1 MRVLRYRE
9 FRLLFAGQFVSL
21 FGDGLFAVALSFAVL
36 DETNSKA
43 GLAAVL
49 AAGSVPVVAFVLIG
63 GVWADRL
70 SRRRVMLAADGVRM
84 AIQGVLAL
92 LVVTGHAPLA
102 VFVGLY
108 VLYGLAMAFFQPA
121 ATGLIPQTL
130 PPEELQRANGLL
142 GTARSVTAVA
152 GGALG
157 GVLVDV
163 VGPGSAIGLDAV
175 TFAVSVAALAAMRVG
190 VTAVAAE
197 RESFAHDLSVGFRE
211 VRSRRWV
218 WMTILNASLFL
229 MVYVAPFDVVGPIVS
244 RASLGGAL
252 AWGAISASF
261 AGGMAAGGLL
271 MMRVTM
277 RRPMVVAG
285 GLFLVTS
292 LSPVL
297 LAIPVNVGLICA
309 AYVADGVG
317 VGIYLA
323 TWETALQRQIPER
336 VLSRVS
342 AWDWM
347 GSLAGLPLGYALT
360 APLLAV
366 VGESAVLY
374 GSAGC
379 AVLLTVWMLGIPDIR
394 RIGERAVS
402 VLPSERAIQESA
414 SADS

>member
-1 MRVLRYRE
+1 VGVFRYRE

-21 FGDGLFAVALSFAVL
+21 FGDGLFVVALSFAVL
-36 DETNSKA
+36 DQTNSDT
-43 GLAAVL
+43 GLAVVL
-49 AAGSVPVVAFVLIG
+49 AAGSVPVVAFVLVG

-70 SRRRVMLAADGVRM
+70 SRRRGMLVADGARM
-84 AIQGVLAL
+84 AIQGVLAA
-92 LVVTGHAPLA
+92 LVLTDRAPLA
-102 VFVGLY
+102 AFIVLFA
-108 VLYGLAMAFFQPA
+108 LYGLAMAFFQPA
-121 ATGLIPQTL
+121 ATGLVPQTL

-152 GGALG
+152 GGGLG
-157 GVLVDV
+157 GALVDLF
-163 VGPGSAIGLDAV
+163 GPGSAIGIDAT

-190 VTAVAAE
+190 TAAASIE
-197 RESFAHDLSVGFRE
+197 RESFAHELAAGFRE

-229 MVYVAPFDVVGPIVS
+229 MVYVAPFDVIGPIVS
-244 RASLGGAL
+244 RESLGGAL

-271 MMRVTM
+271 LVGLTL

-285 GLFLVTS
+285 VLFLFTS

-297 LAIPVNVGLICA
+297 LAIPVDVGIICA
-309 AYVADGVG
+309 AYVLDGIG
-317 VGIYLA
+317 VGIYVA
-323 TWETALQRQIPER
+323 TWETALQREIPGR

-347 GSLAGLPLGYALT
+347 GSVAGLPLGYALT
-360 APLLAV
+360 GPVLAL
-366 VGESAVLY
+366 VGESTALY

-379 AVLLTVWMLGIPDIR
+379 AVALTVWMLTVGDIR
-394 RIGERAVS
+394 RIGQAEDLDRGGAV
-402 VLPSERAIQESA
+402 VPRP
-414 SADS
+414 DP